1 MKSALAFLPETLAV
15 SPMAA
20 IAGALVAV
28 TGHYRGAIWIGWIT
42 TAVGLGLLQ
51 LLNRETSTPS
61 WILINL
67 VVGIGTGVLFTGQG
81 IASQAG
87 QTVKDDTATSLYFF
101 TFFRTFGQATGV
113 AISGAIFQNQIRA
126 KLRADF
132 MLSSDADVYAERVL
146 SLTEIIRNLDDT
158 SPQKLG
164 LIAAY
169 NAALQ
174 VVWIVMCV
182 FSVVAFIGSL
192 FMKSYVMGTTLDD
205 SAAQPVHTSTKSESK
220 VTLTR
225 EDEEASIQSFDFENM

>member
-1 MKSALAFLPETLAV
+1 MKSALAFLPETLTV

-20 IAGALVAV
+20 IAGALVTV
-28 TGHYRGAIWIGWIT
+28 TGHYRGAIWIGWVI

-51 LLNRETSTPS
+51 LLNRQTSMPS

-87 QTVKDDTATSLYFF
+87 QNVKDDTATSLYFF

-113 AISGAIFQNQIRA
+113 AISGAIFQNQIRER
-126 KLRADF
+126 LSADSL
-132 MLSSDADVYAERVL
+132 LSSDAAVYAERVL
-146 SLTEIIRNLDDT
+146 ALTDIIRSLDDI
-158 SPQKLG
+158 SPQKSA
-164 LIAAY
+164 LITAY

-174 VVWIVMCV
+174 VVWIVMCI
-182 FSVVAFIGSL
+182 FGVVALIGSL

-205 SAAQPVHTSTKSESK
+205 SAALPIHTSIKSESK
-220 VTLTR
+220 ISLR
-225 EDEEASIQSFDFENM
+225 RDIEEVSVQSFDFENM